1 MEVSEHSRR
10 LYGGTTNRIESIEN
24 WMVEIV
30 VV

>member
-10 LYGGTTNRIESIEN
+10 LYGSNTNRTKSIEN
-24 WMVEIV
+24 RMIETV

>member
-10 LYGGTTNRIESIEN
+10 LYSGNTNRAERIGNST
-24 WMVEIV
+24 VETV